1 MTTEISQKQPASP
14 DPAEEEQAGMT
25 LIDHLKELRS
35 RLTRAAIGVLLGMI
49 VGLFLVLGPVQLVD
63 VIITSFL
70 PEGQTLQAVNTTETF
85 TSYMTVAL
93 TVGII
98 LGMPVIVYQLLAF
111 IVPGLTDRERRIL
124 FIALPFVTLFFLA
137 GVAFGWFITVPA
149 AIQFLVGFGG
159 SPNIDIE
166 PSIAIFLRDVTL
178 LLVVN
183 GVVFELPIII
193 YVLALLGVV
202 TASQLGRY
210 RRFAIVAV
218 VIIAAFITPTGDPIN
233 LALLAVPMY
242 LLYELGV
249 FFARFV
255 PKRLAAPGEIE

>member
-1 MTTEISQKQPASP
+1 
-14 DPAEEEQAGMT
+14 MT
-25 LIDHLKELRS
+25 LIDHLKELRT
-35 RLTRAAIGVLLGMI
+35 RLTRATIGVLLGMGI
-49 VGLFLVLGPVQLVD
+49 GLFLVLGPVQLVD

-70 PEGQTLQAVNTTETF
+70 PTGQNLQAVNTTETF

-98 LGMPVIVYQLLAF
+98 LGMPMIVYQLLAF

-124 FIALPFVTLFFLA
+124 FFALPFVTLFFLA
-137 GVAFGWFITVPA
+137 GVAFGWFVTVPA

-159 SPNIDIE
+159 SPNIEIE
-166 PSIAIFLRDVTL
+166 PSIAIFLRDITL

-202 TASQLGRY
+202 TAHQLGRY

-242 LLYELGV
+242 FLYELGV

-255 PKRLAAPGEIE
+255 PKPPTASNEIE